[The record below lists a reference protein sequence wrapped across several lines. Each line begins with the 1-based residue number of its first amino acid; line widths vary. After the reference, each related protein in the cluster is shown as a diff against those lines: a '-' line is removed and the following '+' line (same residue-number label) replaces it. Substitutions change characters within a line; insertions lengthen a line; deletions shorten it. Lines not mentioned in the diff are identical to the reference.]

1 MANIVSVMT
10 GTVWKVLVSVGDHV
24 EHGQDI
30 LILESMKMEI
40 PVAADRSGTITEIK
54 VSEGEFVNEG
64 DVVVEIE

>member
-1 MANIVSVMT
+1 MTKIVSVMT

-24 EHGQDI
+24 KDGQDI

-40 PVAADRSGTITEIK
+40 PLAAEKSGTVTEIK

-64 DVVVEIE
+64 DVVIEIE